1 MKGILTFL
9 LTAGFGVAALAQ
21 DGGKTPYLT
30 KSLATDAINKVVV
43 ETSVGGI
50 MVTGRS
56 GETPRIEV
64 YIRDNHGHELSHE
77 EAQKRLEKDFDMNI
91 SVNGHELDA
100 TVKSKHD
107 HWNWSNG
114 GINISFRIYVPKA
127 VSTDLKTSGGGID
140 LSDLSG
146 DEDFKTSGGGLRVN
160 NLTGKIHGR
169 TSGGGIDV
177 ENSSDEIE
185 LKTSGGGIIAKNC
198 KGNISLLTSG
208 GGLELSDL
216 KGTIAARTSGGG
228 IRGERIEGEL
238 NTETSGGGID
248 LSDMNCSLDA
258 HTSAGSMS
266 VEMRHV
272 GKYVKVGSSAGN
284 VRLKL
289 PSQQGFD
296 LNMTGERISDRI
308 ASGFKGDWN
317 DKYVNGSING
327 GGIPVEV
334 HSNNNVDLRID

>member
-1 MKGILTFL
+1 MKRILTFL
-9 LTAGFGVAALAQ
+9 FAAGFGVAAMAQ
-21 DGGKTPYLT
+21 DGNQTPYLT
-30 KSLATDAINKVVV
+30 KSLANDAINKVVV
-43 ETSVGGI
+43 ETSAGGI

-56 GETPRIEV
+56 GESPRIEV

-77 EAQKRLEKDFDMNI
+77 EAQKRLEKNFDMNI
-91 SVNGHELDA
+91 NVSGHELDA
-100 TVKSKHD
+100 IVKNKHD
-107 HWNWSNG
+107 HINWNNG
-114 GINISFRIYVPKA
+114 GISISFKIYVPKE

-160 NLTGKIHGR
+160 SLNGKIHGN

-177 ENSSDEIE
+177 ENSSDDIE

-198 KGNISLLTSG
+198 KGHISLLTSG
-208 GGLELSDL
+208 GGLELTDL
-216 KGTIAARTSGGG
+216 KGTITAHTSGGG

-238 NTETSGGGID
+238 VTETSGGGID
-248 LSDMNCSLDA
+248 LNDMSCSLDA
-258 HTSAGSMS
+258 HTSAGSLN

-272 GKYVKVGSSAGN
+272 GKYLKVGSNAGN

-289 PSQQGFD
+289 PVQQGFD

-308 ASGFKGDWN
+308 ASGFKGDWT
-317 DKYVNGSING
+317 DKHVNGSVNG

-334 HSNNNVDLRID
+334 HSNNNIDLRID

>member
-21 DGGKTPYLT
+21 DGDKTPYLT
-30 KSLATDAINKVVV
+30 KSLANDAINKVVV
-43 ETSVGGI
+43 ETSAGGI

-56 GETPRIEV
+56 GEAPRIEV
-64 YIRDNHGHELSHE
+64 YIRDNHGHALSHE
-77 EAQKRLEKDFDMNI
+77 EAQKRLEKNFDMNI
-91 SVNGHELDA
+91 YVSGHELDA
-100 TVKSKHD
+100 IVKNKHE
-107 HWNWSNG
+107 HWDWNND
-114 GINISFRIYVPKA
+114 GINISFRIYVPKE

-146 DEDFKTSGGGLRVN
+146 EEDFKTSGGGLRVN
-160 NLTGKIHGR
+160 NLTGKIHGG

-208 GGLELSDL
+208 GGLELMNL
-216 KGTIAARTSGGG
+216 KGTITAHTSGGG
-228 IRGERIEGEL
+228 VHGQYIEGEL
-238 NTETSGGGID
+238 ITGTSGGGID
-248 LSDMNCSLDA
+248 LTEMDCSLEA
-258 HTSAGSMS
+258 HTSAGSMN
-266 VEMRHV
+266 VQMKHV
-272 GKYVKVGSSAGN
+272 GKYLKVSSSAGN
-284 VRLKL
+284 VRLQL

-296 LNMTGERISDRI
+296 LNMTGERISDHI
-308 ASGFKGDWN
+308 ASNFKGDWN
-317 DKYVNGSING
+317 DKHVNGSING

-334 HSNNNVDLRID
+334 HSNNNIDLKID